1 MKKIRKIILQNLKL
15 IRIGTDKLMS
25 KFLTLLMACGVNSMY
40 DFQVDKMKVF
50 ISVAIG
56 SKTQSHIKKVLRLK
70 IWNL

>member
-50 ISVAIG
+50 IFVAIG
-56 SKTQSHIKKVLRLK
+56 SKTQSDIKKVLRLK